1 MKSRIRRRT
10 TKQAAALVD
19 KNPTA
24 AKAKRPDW
32 GDTSKFF
39 PDSGFEYSA
48 PEFHNEFHVDPELI
62 KQLEADGLV
71 LQWTAHEI
79 YGAPLTRQ
87 MGQAQQAGWV
97 PVARGDLGGKLDYL
111 APEVGLGEV
120 QAAQARVREV
130 GRCARMRRPP
140 RVPGIHALLQHREM
154 RFVGHRLVRCG
165 QSGWQP
171 TVCQAQRGGELGAN
185 QALRIPQICS
195 REVGAVEPCQAK
207 VGTPKVNLS
216 Q

>member
-62 KQLEADGLV
+62 KQLEADGLA

-87 MGQAQQAGWV
+87 VGQAQQAGWV

-111 APEVGLGEV
+111 APEVGLGDAIVTGGQTLMCRPLAIHEKAR
-120 QAAQARVREV
+120 AAERRAAMEPLAASKQMLIEGV
-130 GRCARMRRPP
+130 G
-140 RVPGIHALLQHREM
+140 VPGGDH
-154 RFVGHRLVRCG
+154 
-165 QSGWQP
+165 P
-171 TVCQAQRGGELGAN
+171 TARGGN
-185 QALRIPQICS
+185 RINVT
-195 REVGAVEPCQAK
+195 RERIEVPE
-207 VGTPKVNLS
+207 
-216 Q
+216 